1 MRGARGNSR
10 GTQRTWAGI
19 SCDPMRRTRK
29 AIGRPTWADGIDT
42 VTGTMPRRPLP
53 SPCSD
58 RRRAKR
64 RGLSATQRRLFLS
77 WSVNAEA
84 LGTDNARPPITA
96 DNYRRRVYR
105 TRCGLVR
112 PELWAACLSQ
122 RQQCSWPSCR
132 RRPKRVGS
140 RLLPRKRPPGPAEAR
155 LLVSAILR
163 NKTMDWVRRG
173 PSDSSWGDIM
183 PLRWGGIFYES
194 RVPGGRLCRKL
205 STRLAGLITLCV
217 EASGAVAFLRAG
229 VTGLFRGSAMMA
241 KMVQFGL
248 SSKRPRHVQQ
258 VAQAYLDDL
267 AANRCVGKQ
276 SLPLERL
283 SEVAR
288 RNGSAEVNITLVEL
302 FSQEGTGTLIVL
314 DPRFHPGMD
323 PVTIRVVPPKSQDDA
338 ATYDLVHG
346 GVRAVRESAAS
357 EDAEADA
364 TPASTWER
372 SDMGKK
378 EWLGLFKSLAKRKER
393 LEAPPRENSRDR
405 ESYIGLRDLVLAD
418 ASVRRAFLAVH
429 WKGRPSGL
437 ALLGQLLS
445 AGTLVPEFDTDADYL
460 EAELE
465 HLGQDHVYLVP
476 IEDTRQH
483 GLAEGALEDG
493 PGRVGPDAS
502 RRDDEVEEV
511 ECGRT
516 RGFTDG
522 RHEREST
529 PPGQELV
536 DQVERRLP
544 V

>member
-1 MRGARGNSR
+1 MGGVPFAASAVLLALVSTAPEEGGKSPASPKAAARTRGNPVQEPTELEKFFQLNPEERFDLEATNLIDAPKLVEEARGDKR
-10 GTQRTWAGI
+10 VLRDVLRT
-19 SCDPMRRTRK
+19 
-29 AIGRPTWADGIDT
+29 
-42 VTGTMPRRPLP
+42 
-53 SPCSD
+53 
-58 RRRAKR
+58 
-64 RGLSATQRRLFLS
+64 
-77 WSVNAEA
+77 AEA
-84 LGTDNARPPITA
+84 L
-96 DNYRRRVYR
+96 
-105 TRCGLVR
+105 
-112 PELWAACLSQ
+112 
-122 RQQCSWPSCR
+122 
-132 RRPKRVGS
+132 
-140 RLLPRKRPPGPAEAR
+140 LPRVRAETEDP

-163 NKTMDWVRRG
+163 NKTLDWVRQS
-173 PSDSSWGDIM
+173 PSNSSWSETM

-314 DPRFHPGMD
+314 DPRFHPAMD
-323 PVTIRVVPPKSQDDA
+323 PVTIRVVSPKTQDDA

-357 EDAEADA
+357 EDASAEV
-364 TPASTWER
+364 TPTSPWER
-372 SDMGKK
+372 SDMTKK
-378 EWLGLFKSLAKRKER
+378 EWLELFKALAKRKER
-393 LEAPPRENSRDR
+393 LGAPPRENSRDR

-465 HLGQDHVYLVP
+465 HLGQGHADHRSKDGQWKLA
-476 IEDTRQH
+476 H
-483 GLAEGALEDG
+483 GWTVVREAADG
-493 PGRVGPDAS
+493 NA
-502 RRDDEVEEV
+502 
-511 ECGRT
+511 RT
-516 RGFTDG
+516 YRANGKSAD
-522 RHEREST
+522 
-529 PPGQELV
+529 
-536 DQVERRLP
+536 
-544 V
+544 

>member
-1 MRGARGNSR
+1 MGGVPFAASAVLLALVSTAPEEGGKSPASPKSAARARGSPVQEPTELEKFFQLNPEEKFDLEATNLIDAPKLVEEAR
-10 GTQRTWAGI
+10 GDKRVLREVLRT
-19 SCDPMRRTRK
+19 
-29 AIGRPTWADGIDT
+29 
-42 VTGTMPRRPLP
+42 
-53 SPCSD
+53 
-58 RRRAKR
+58 
-64 RGLSATQRRLFLS
+64 
-77 WSVNAEA
+77 AEA
-84 LGTDNARPPITA
+84 L
-96 DNYRRRVYR
+96 
-105 TRCGLVR
+105 
-112 PELWAACLSQ
+112 
-122 RQQCSWPSCR
+122 
-132 RRPKRVGS
+132 
-140 RLLPRKRPPGPAEAR
+140 LPRVRAETEDP

-163 NKTMDWVRRG
+163 NKTMDWVRRS
-173 PSDSSWGDIM
+173 PSDSSWGDTM

-276 SLPLERL
+276 PVPLERL

-288 RNGSAEVNITLVEL
+288 RTGSAEVNITLVEL

-323 PVTIRVVPPKSQDDA
+323 PVTIRVVPPKSQEDA

-346 GVRAVRESAAS
+346 GVRAVRESGAS
-357 EDAEADA
+357 EDAAADA
-364 TPASTWER
+364 IPASPWER
-372 SDMGKK
+372 SDLTK
-378 EWLGLFKSLAKRKER
+378 KER

-465 HLGQDHVYLVP
+465 HLGQGHADHRSKDGQWKLA
-476 IEDTRQH
+476 H
-483 GLAEGALEDG
+483 GWTVVREVADG
-493 PGRVGPDAS
+493 NA
-502 RRDDEVEEV
+502 
-511 ECGRT
+511 RT
-516 RGFTDG
+516 YRANGKSAD
-522 RHEREST
+522 
-529 PPGQELV
+529 
-536 DQVERRLP
+536 
-544 V
+544 

>member
-1 MRGARGNSR
+1 MGGVPFAASAVLLALVSTAPEEGGKSPASPKAAARTRGTPVEEPTELEKFFQLNPEEKFDLEATNLIDAPKLVEEARGDKR
-10 GTQRTWAGI
+10 VLRDVLRT
-19 SCDPMRRTRK
+19 
-29 AIGRPTWADGIDT
+29 
-42 VTGTMPRRPLP
+42 
-53 SPCSD
+53 
-58 RRRAKR
+58 
-64 RGLSATQRRLFLS
+64 
-77 WSVNAEA
+77 AEA
-84 LGTDNARPPITA
+84 L
-96 DNYRRRVYR
+96 
-105 TRCGLVR
+105 
-112 PELWAACLSQ
+112 
-122 RQQCSWPSCR
+122 
-132 RRPKRVGS
+132 
-140 RLLPRKRPPGPAEAR
+140 LPRVRAETEDP

-163 NKTMDWVRRG
+163 NKTLDWVRQS
-173 PSDSSWGDIM
+173 PSNSSWSETM

-314 DPRFHPGMD
+314 DPRFHPAMD
-323 PVTIRVVPPKSQDDA
+323 PVTIRVVSPKTQDDA

-357 EDAEADA
+357 EDASAEV
-364 TPASTWER
+364 TPTSPWER
-372 SDMGKK
+372 SDMTKK
-378 EWLGLFKSLAKRKER
+378 EWLELFKALAKRKER
-393 LEAPPRENSRDR
+393 LGAPPRENSRDR

-465 HLGQDHVYLVP
+465 HLGQGHADHRSKDGQWKLA
-476 IEDTRQH
+476 H
-483 GLAEGALEDG
+483 GWTVVREAADG
-493 PGRVGPDAS
+493 NA
-502 RRDDEVEEV
+502 
-511 ECGRT
+511 RT
-516 RGFTDG
+516 YRANGKSAD
-522 RHEREST
+522 
-529 PPGQELV
+529 
-536 DQVERRLP
+536 
-544 V
+544 

>member
-1 MRGARGNSR
+1 MGGVPFAASAVPRSLGRTGPEGGGRSPASPKSAARARGSPVQEPTELEKFFQLNPEEKFDLEATNLIDAPKLVEEAR
-10 GTQRTWAGI
+10 GEKRVLREVLRT
-19 SCDPMRRTRK
+19 
-29 AIGRPTWADGIDT
+29 
-42 VTGTMPRRPLP
+42 
-53 SPCSD
+53 
-58 RRRAKR
+58 
-64 RGLSATQRRLFLS
+64 
-77 WSVNAEA
+77 AEA
-84 LGTDNARPPITA
+84 L
-96 DNYRRRVYR
+96 
-105 TRCGLVR
+105 
-112 PELWAACLSQ
+112 
-122 RQQCSWPSCR
+122 
-132 RRPKRVGS
+132 
-140 RLLPRKRPPGPAEAR
+140 LPRVRAETEDP

-163 NKTMDWVRRG
+163 NKTLDWVRHS
-173 PSDSSWGDIM
+173 PSNSAWPETM

-229 VTGLFRGSAMMA
+229 VTGLFRGSAMIA
-241 KMVQFGL
+241 KIVQFGL

-258 VAQAYLDDL
+258 VGQAYLDRL
-267 AANRCVGKQ
+267 AANRCAREQ
-276 SLPLERL
+276 TLALERL

-288 RNGSAEVNITLVEL
+288 RTGSAEVNITLVEI

-338 ATYDLVHG
+338 ATYELVHG
-346 GVRAVRESAAS
+346 GVRAVHESASS
-357 EDAEADA
+357 EDAAAEA
-364 TPASTWER
+364 TIASPWER

-445 AGTLVPEFDTDADYL
+445 AGTLVPEVDTDADYL

-465 HLGQDHVYLVP
+465 HLGQGHADHRSKDGQWKLA
-476 IEDTRQH
+476 H
-483 GLAEGALEDG
+483 GWTVVREAADG
-493 PGRVGPDAS
+493 NA
-502 RRDDEVEEV
+502 
-511 ECGRT
+511 RT
-516 RGFTDG
+516 YRANGKSAD
-522 RHEREST
+522 
-529 PPGQELV
+529 
-536 DQVERRLP
+536 
-544 V
+544 

>member
-1 MRGARGNSR
+1 MGGVPFVASAVLLALVSTAPEEGGKAPASPKSAARARGSSVPEATELEKFFQLNPEEKFDLEATNLIDAPKLVEEAR
-10 GTQRTWAGI
+10 GDKRVLREVLRT
-19 SCDPMRRTRK
+19 
-29 AIGRPTWADGIDT
+29 
-42 VTGTMPRRPLP
+42 
-53 SPCSD
+53 
-58 RRRAKR
+58 
-64 RGLSATQRRLFLS
+64 
-77 WSVNAEA
+77 AEA
-84 LGTDNARPPITA
+84 L
-96 DNYRRRVYR
+96 
-105 TRCGLVR
+105 
-112 PELWAACLSQ
+112 
-122 RQQCSWPSCR
+122 
-132 RRPKRVGS
+132 
-140 RLLPRKRPPGPAEAR
+140 LPRVRAETEDP

-163 NKTMDWVRRG
+163 NKTMDWVRRS
-173 PSDSSWGDIM
+173 PSDSSWGDTM

-267 AANRCVGKQ
+267 AANRCAGKQ
-276 SLPLERL
+276 PLPLERL

-323 PVTIRVVPPKSQDDA
+323 PVTIRVVAPKSQDDG

-346 GVRAVRESAAS
+346 GVHATRESAAS
-357 EDAEADA
+357 EDASAEA
-364 TPASTWER
+364 TTASPWER
-372 SDMGKK
+372 SDMTKK
-378 EWLGLFKSLAKRKER
+378 EWLGMFKSLAKRKER

-405 ESYIGLRDLVLAD
+405 ESYIALRDLVLAD
-418 ASVRRAFLAVH
+418 ASVRQAFLVVH

-465 HLGQDHVYLVP
+465 HLGQGHADHRSKDGQWKLA
-476 IEDTRQH
+476 H
-483 GLAEGALEDG
+483 GWTVVREAAGGNA
-493 PGRVGPDAS
+493 
-502 RRDDEVEEV
+502 
-511 ECGRT
+511 RT
-516 RGFTDG
+516 YRANGKSAD
-522 RHEREST
+522 
-529 PPGQELV
+529 
-536 DQVERRLP
+536 
-544 V
+544 